1 MTDQDKAI
9 KLGHPSYVWRA
20 GQERRFQLV
29 AQAVPLAG
37 ARILDAGCGMGVY
50 IQRFGEMTD
59 AVYGVDV
66 DAERVAEVGALLP
79 NIQQASVEVLPFDDA
94 FFDVVFSHE
103 VLEHVDDDRAAVRE
117 AYRVLKPGGYLA
129 VFVPNRGYPFETHGI
144 FWRGGYHFGNFPLVN
159 YLPDPWRRRLC
170 PHVRAYTRR
179 GVRRLFDG
187 LAGEI
192 VAHRA
197 IFAGYD
203 NLIERRP
210 TLGRWLRRLTYALE
224 RTPLQWLGLSHWIV
238 FQKATFRHGESE
250 TL

>member
-1 MTDQDKAI
+1 MAEHDKTI

-29 AQAVPLAG
+29 RDAAPLEG

-50 IQRFGEMTD
+50 VRRFRDWSD

-66 DAERVAEVGALLP
+66 DPERVAEVSAMLP
-79 NIQQASVEVLPFDDA
+79 NIRQASVEVLPFADG
-94 FFDVVFSHE
+94 FFDLVFSHE

-117 AYRVLKPGGYLA
+117 AYRVLKPGGRLA

-144 FWRGGYHFGNFPLVN
+144 FWRGVYRFGNVPLIN
-159 YLPDPWRRRLC
+159 YLPDRWRNGLC

-179 GVRRLFDG
+179 GIRRLFDG
-187 LAGEI
+187 LQGEI
-192 VAHRA
+192 VIHRA

-203 NLIERRP
+203 NLAERHP
-210 TLGRWLRRLTYALE
+210 ALGRWLRRITYALE
-224 RTPLQWLGLSHWIV
+224 RTPLQWLGLSHWILFV
-238 FQKATFRHGESE
+238 KSASRHAEDD
-250 TL
+250 LP